1 MAIHMVLDVSSSLPD
16 DDLRAI
22 TSMACEAARLVVAMR
37 DKGVRVQHKEDG
49 SPVTDADTAAQQL
62 IDERLRLVSSY
73 PIIGEEHEGHRQTPH
88 AFWLVD
94 PIDGTRDFIKG
105 DNCFTV
111 NIALIEKAS
120 PVMGVVIAPLFEGGL
135 CYAGK
140 MGVGAFVSRRW
151 QKFSAIATRV
161 PPSEGLTVA
170 VSHWQKDD
178 ASLQNYLT
186 QYSVCHRRSIG
197 SSLKFGW
204 VAEGVADLYPRL
216 TPTME
221 WDTAAGDAIVRAASG
236 MVSDMNG
243 APLAYGKEGY
253 RNEAFVA
260 RGTFK
265 S

>member
-1 MAIHMVLDVSSSLPD
+1 MAIHMVVDVSSSLPD

-37 DKGVRVQHKEDG
+37 DKGLRVQHKEDG

-62 IDERLRLVSSY
+62 IDDQLRGVSSY
-73 PIIGEEHEGHRQTPH
+73 PVIGEEHTAHRKTPH
-88 AFWLVD
+88 TFWLVD

-111 NIALIEKAS
+111 NIALIEKS
-120 PVMGVVIAPLFEGGL
+120 FPVMGVVIAPLFEGGL
-135 CYAGK
+135 CYAGRV
-140 MGVGAFVSRRW
+140 GVGAFVSRRW
-151 QKFSAIATRV
+151 QKFSAITTRE
-161 PPSEGLTVA
+161 PSDELVA
-170 VSHWQKDD
+170 AISHWQKDD
-178 ASLQNYLT
+178 ESLQNYLA
-186 QYSVCHRRSIG
+186 QNNVRHRRSIG

-204 VAEGVADLYPRL
+204 VAEGVVDLYPRL

-243 APLAYGKEGY
+243 APLAYGKDGY

-260 RGTFK
+260 RGALT